1 MDCPYCKEKDIEN
14 DANYCTNCGEDFKY
28 RTIGGW
34 LILLG
39 IGIWLSPFIMFFQLF
54 QGYSVLFKDGVWEA
68 LTTKGS
74 QYYIEYYGT
83 TLIVETLVNSLFV
96 IFSCYLIYLF
106 SSKKIKF
113 KKYYTVLAILT
124 PLFIYVDAA
133 VVKELLYT
141 EELFDKEGMRDFIK
155 SLVGLCIWVPYLWIS
170 KRSEKT
176 FIN

>member
-39 IGIWLSPFIMFFQLF
+39 IGIWLSPIIMISQLITV
-54 QGYSVLFKDGVWEA
+54 YADLFKDGVWDA

-83 TLIVETLVNSLFV
+83 TLIIEILINLLFV
-96 IFSCYLIYLF
+96 SLSFYLIYLF
-106 SSKKIKF
+106 STKKLKF
-113 KKYYTVLAILT
+113 KKYYTILAVLT
-124 PLFIYVDAA
+124 PIFIFVDAL

-141 EELFDKEGMRDFIK
+141 EELFDKETAKYFIK
-155 SLVGLCIWVPYLWIS
+155 SLIGLCIWVPYIWIS
-170 KRSEKT
+170 TRSKKT